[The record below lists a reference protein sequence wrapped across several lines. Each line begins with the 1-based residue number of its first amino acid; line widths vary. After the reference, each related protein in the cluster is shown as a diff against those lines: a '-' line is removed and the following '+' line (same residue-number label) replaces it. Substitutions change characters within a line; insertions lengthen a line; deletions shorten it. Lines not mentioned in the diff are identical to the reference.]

1 MTWQYTPY
9 AVTLIATALV
19 ALLLAGVAF
28 RRRRTFGTPMFI
40 GMMLAVAE
48 WLFGYALELSS
59 NDLAAIVFWA
69 KVEYLGIVI
78 VPLTGFLLPLMYT
91 RRRHWPTRRRMLLLL
106 IIPTLTLT
114 LVWTNEAH
122 GLIWRAVRVQQFG
135 GLLVMDAS
143 YGSWFLIHTLYSYL
157 LTVGGLGLMVHEFIR
172 SRHPFRGQAAVLALS
187 YVPPLAGS
195 ALYVTRLSPFPL
207 LDLTPF
213 AFTLAGAFWL
223 LGLFYFR
230 LFDIGPI
237 ARDVVIES
245 MNEAVFVLDWQNRI
259 VDVNAAGASF
269 VGLKRERL
277 IGTPA
282 GQTLGGWP
290 ALTQRYRDTPQ
301 ASAEVA
307 IEVGGAQRWYD
318 LQIAPLFEQNQ
329 HLLGRMILLRDITRH
344 KELESELYQAKER
357 AEAASRAKST
367 FLANMSHELRT
378 PLTSILGYSE
388 LLQAQLHDSVPD
400 DVNADLGRIQAAG
413 THLLGLI
420 SDILDFSKI
429 EAGRLELYLE
439 SFDLMGLLSHVTTA
453 VQPLIQQN
461 ANVLVVECAPN
472 IGTMYADATRV
483 RQILFNLLSNA
494 AKFTDQGR
502 ITLAAQRVEAADG
515 AAWFEFSV
523 ADTGIGMTPEQV
535 QSLFKEFIQAAPS
548 TTRLYGGT
556 GLGLA
561 LSSRFCQMMGGT
573 IAARSQFGE
582 GSVFTVRLPA
592 QVKKGA
598 AAEQEPNMVLQ
609 NQ

>member
-9 AVTLIATALV
+9 AITLIVTALV

-28 RRRRTFGTPMFI
+28 RRRRTLGTPMFI

-59 NDLAAIVFWA
+59 HNLAAIVFWA

-78 VPLTGFLLPLMYT
+78 VPLTGFLLPLIYT
-91 RRRHWPTRRRMLLLL
+91 RRRHWLTRRRMFLLSV
-106 IIPTLTLT
+106 IPIVTLTF
-114 LVWTNEAH
+114 VWTNELH
-122 GLIWRAVRVQQFG
+122 GLIWRGVRAEQFG
-135 GLLVMDAS
+135 DLLVFDAS
-143 YGSWFLIHTLYSYL
+143 YGPWFLVHTVYSYL
-157 LTVGGLGLMVHEFIR
+157 LTAGGLVLMAQEFIR

-187 YVPPLAGS
+187 YVAPLAGS
-195 ALYVTRLSPFPL
+195 ALYVTRLSPFHPI
-207 LDLTPF
+207 DLTPF
-213 AFTLAGAFWL
+213 AFTLAGVFWL

-237 ARDVVIES
+237 ARDIVIES
-245 MNEAVFVLDWQNRI
+245 MNDTVIVLDWQNRI
-259 VDVNAAGASF
+259 VDANSASRCLT
-269 VGLKRERL
+269 GQPREKV
-277 IGTPA
+277 IGMPA
-282 GQTLGGWP
+282 GQVLRGWP
-290 ALTQRYRDTPQ
+290 ALTQHYRDTQQ

-318 LQIAPLFEQNQ
+318 LQIVSIFEQNQ
-329 HLLGRMILLRDITRH
+329 HLLGRMVILRDITRH

-357 AEAASRAKST
+357 AEAANRAKST
-367 FLANMSHELRT
+367 FLASMSHELRT

-388 LLQAQLHDSVPD
+388 LLQAQLQDSVPD

-413 THLLGLI
+413 THLLDLI

-453 VQPLIQQN
+453 VQPLVKQN
-461 ANVLVVECAPN
+461 ANVLVVECPPN

-502 ITLAAQRVEAADG
+502 ITLAARCVEGADG

-535 QSLFKEFIQAAPS
+535 QGLFKEFIQGASNTA
-548 TTRLYGGT
+548 RLYGGT

-573 IAARSQFGE
+573 IEARSQFGE

-592 QVKKGA
+592 QVKKGVV
-598 AAEQEPNMVLQ
+598 AEASPDLVLQ

>member
-9 AVTLIATALV
+9 AITLIITALV

-28 RRRRTFGTPMFI
+28 RRRRTLGTPMFI

-59 NDLAAIVFWA
+59 NELPAIVFWA

-91 RRRHWPTRRRMLLLL
+91 RRHWLTRRRMLLLS
-106 IIPTLTLT
+106 IIPILTLT
-114 LVWTNEAH
+114 LVWTNELH
-122 GLIWRAVRVQQFG
+122 GLIWRTVRVEQFG
-135 GLLVMDAS
+135 SLLVFDAS
-143 YGSWFLIHTLYSYL
+143 YGPWFLVHTLYSYL
-157 LTVGGLGLMVHEFIR
+157 LTVGGLVLMGQEFMR
-172 SRHPFRGQAAVLALS
+172 SRYPFRGQAAVLALS
-187 YVPPLAGS
+187 YVAPLAGS
-195 ALYVTRLSPFPL
+195 ALYVTRLSPFQP

-245 MNEAVFVLDWQNRI
+245 MNDTVIVLDWQNRI
-259 VDVNAAGASF
+259 VDVNSAS
-269 VGLKRERL
+269 RSL
-277 IGTPA
+277 IGLPREKAIGLPA
-282 GQTLGGWP
+282 GQVLSGWP
-290 ALTQRYRDTPQ
+290 ALTEHYRDTPQ
-301 ASAEVA
+301 AAAEVA
-307 IEVGGAQRWYD
+307 IEVGGVQRWYD
-318 LQIAPLFEQNQ
+318 LQIAPIFEQNQ
-329 HLLGRMILLRDITRH
+329 HMLGRMVILRDITRH

-388 LLQAQLHDSVPD
+388 LLQAQLQDNVPD

-453 VQPLIQQN
+453 VQPLVQQN
-461 ANVLVVECAPN
+461 ANVLLVECAPN

-502 ITLAAQRVEAADG
+502 ITLAARHVEATDG
-515 AAWFEFSV
+515 APWFEFAV

-561 LSSRFCQMMGGT
+561 LSSRFCHMMGGT
-573 IAARSQFGE
+573 IEARSQFGE

-598 AAEQEPNMVLQ
+598 VAEPEPNMVLQ